1 MEMEISTEEMDTC
14 LGITDD
20 YSGDRGAGEEER
32 LEVTAECLLLPSSI
46 VSRDKHLQPSTPKRH
61 LNSSGMCIH
70 YPSDVLEQS
79 PPTLRKKEVS
89 VFLHLSIPLFSYRGG
104 DASLRSLP
112 RSGGDRLLPTVALF
126 IISGVI
132 EEACTESE
140 KNLFY
145 FTLNGEGCLCNT
157 LH

>member
-1 MEMEISTEEMDTC
+1 MFIQEGRSGYLHHFYSAIGMEMEISTEEMDTC

-79 PPTLRKKEVS
+79 PPTPRKKEVS
-89 VFLHLSIPLFSYRGG
+89 VFLHLSIPLFSYRGAAEI
-104 DASLRSLP
+104 DSFP
-112 RSGGDRLLPTVALF
+112 QWLF
-126 IISGVI
+126 LSYR
-132 EEACTESE
+132 E
-140 KNLFY
+140 
-145 FTLNGEGCLCNT
+145 
-157 LH
+157 